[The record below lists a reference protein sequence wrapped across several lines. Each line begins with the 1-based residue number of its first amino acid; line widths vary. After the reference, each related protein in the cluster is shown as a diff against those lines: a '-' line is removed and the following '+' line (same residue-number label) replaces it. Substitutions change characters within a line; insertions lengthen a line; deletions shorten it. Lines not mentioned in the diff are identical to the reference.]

1 MAAAVSL
8 TTLMWSAL
16 ERRAALVSL
25 AAAGALVGVSVLFS
39 AGSSNGRLLW
49 IGLAA
54 VAVAAAFGAAAL
66 AGAPRPVLSVEA
78 LVALGLLVAFVCW
91 CGLSVLWSIDPD
103 HSWAYLNRGLVYV
116 ALAVVGLAVGAYVPR
131 AVRLW
136 AYMLTV
142 VVSLALGWALLG
154 KAVPAVG
161 GSGRVARLSSPIGY
175 WNALALLFD
184 MGLPLGL
191 WLASRRDHPAWLRAA
206 GTLLLYGLVVGVL
219 LTYSRGGVVV
229 AVVLMVAWLVAD
241 PERWL
246 ESGAALLLGGG
257 LGAAVGA
264 WAFTRPGLA
273 NDLQSHSVRVRDG
286 AWFALVFV
294 LGACVVGSL
303 AYLGSLAEQ
312 RRALS
317 PSARRLATRVALGA
331 LALCAVVGIAVIA
344 VKTDPANW
352 FRDFSASG
360 GPAANTPGRLTTI
373 SSTSRWE
380 WWKEAWHAFEDQPLR
395 GTGAGSFELTH
406 RLLRTS
412 SIVTTEP
419 HDLPLQFLSETGIV
433 GALLA
438 AGSLAASSVG
448 VVRRL
453 RRLGGDERAAGLAL
467 ALGALGFVLHA
478 LVDFDWDFVAVCA
491 PFLVT
496 VGVLLGGGTV
506 RGERRWA
513 LALLPAAAALAV
525 AFSLLTPW
533 FAQRSTNSAL
543 AALEAGRPAQAAA
556 RAHHA
561 RSLDPFALEPI
572 FVEAA
577 AAEQLGDLGA
587 ARSLYVK
594 AVDEQP
600 LNWSAWYELGAFEVS
615 VRNDRAALA
624 PLQRAVEL
632 DRHGTLAPA
641 LLQQVES
648 RLG

>member
-1 MAAAVSL
+1 
-8 TTLMWSAL
+8 MWSAL
-16 ERRAALVSL
+16 ERRAALVPL
-25 AAAGALVGVSVLFS
+25 AAAGALVAVSALFS

-54 VAVAAAFGAAAL
+54 LAVAAAFGTAAL
-66 AGAPRPVLSVEA
+66 AGGPRPVLSREA

-103 HSWAYLNRGLVYV
+103 RSWAYLNRGLVYV
-116 ALAVVGLAVGAYVPR
+116 ALALVGLAVGAYVPQ

-136 AYMLTV
+136 AFVLTV

-184 MGLPLGL
+184 FGLPLAL
-191 WLASRRDHPAWLRAA
+191 WLASRRAHPAWLRVA
-206 GTLLLYGLVVGVL
+206 GTVLLYGLVVGVL
-219 LTYSRGGVVV
+219 LTYSRGGVAV
-229 AVVLMVAWLVAD
+229 AIVLVVLWFVFD
-241 PERWL
+241 PAAWL
-246 ESGAALLLGGG
+246 ESGAALVLGGG
-257 LGAAVGA
+257 AGAAVGV

-273 NDLQSHSVRVRDG
+273 DDLQSHSVRARDG

-294 LGACVVGSL
+294 LGAFVVAGL
-303 AYLGSLAEQ
+303 AYLAAEQ
-312 RRALS
+312 LVLGER
-317 PSARRLATRVALGA
+317 ARRLVVRVSLGA
-331 LALCAVVGIAVIA
+331 LALLLVVAIAVVA
-344 VKTDPANW
+344 VKTSPGGW
-352 FRDFSASG
+352 LRDFTQQASANQFSG
-360 GPAANTPGRLTTI
+360 PGHLTTVG
-373 SSTSRWE
+373 SGSRWQ
-380 WWKEAWHAFEDQPLR
+380 WWKEAWQAFEDQPLR
-395 GTGAGSFELTH
+395 GTGAGSFELTD
-406 RLLRTS
+406 RLLRPAPAFA
-412 SIVTTEP
+412 TEP

-453 RRLGGDERAAGLAL
+453 RRLERDERAAGLAL
-467 ALGALGFVLHA
+467 ALGALAFVLHS

-513 LALLPAAAALAV
+513 LALLPAAVAVAV

-533 FAQRSTNSAL
+533 FAQRSTDSAL

-594 AVDEQP
+594 AVEEQP
-600 LNWSAWYELGAFEVS
+600 LNWSTWYELGAFEVS
-615 VRNDRAALA
+615 VRNDKAAVE
-624 PLQRAVEL
+624 PLRRAVAL
-632 DRHGTLAPA
+632 DPHGTLAPA